1 MQIATAF
8 IANLEVLSRQREV
21 HKAFRKLDKDSN
33 GFITAQELKTAIMA
47 SLDEKIKEMIS
58 EADVDGDGRI
68 NVLEFEKVY
77 IGPSSHKICQ
87 LNNSSPLEPPKPPDG
102 GWGWVIVFASFMCN
116 FIVGNPH

>member
-1 MQIATAF
+1 M
-8 IANLEVLSRQREV
+8 
-21 HKAFRKLDKDSN
+21 DKDSN
-33 GFITAQELKTAIMA
+33 GFITAQELKIAIMA

-87 LNNSSPLEPPKPPDG
+87 LSNSSPLEPPKPPDG

-116 FIVGNPH
+116 FIVGNLH